1 MQVVAEMWRR
11 CDRCRKVKP
20 VDDFTG
26 AEPSC
31 GSCLAPVTAGSA
43 RSTTRASAVTTT
55 RVSSTAAS
63 GVGVLLGT
71 PSRDLRGK
79 GDPEVRA
86 RRARVRALDRLA
98 ERYQEDFDLLLAE
111 ERRAEGF

>member
-1 MQVVAEMWRR
+1 MAEKWRR

-20 VDDFTG
+20 VDDFAG

-31 GSCLAPVTAGSA
+31 QGCLAPVTTGTPRTSA
-43 RSTTRASAVTTT
+43 RASAVTTT
-55 RVSSTAAS
+55 RAASTAAGS
-63 GVGVLLGT
+63 VGVLLGT
-71 PSRDLRGK
+71 PIRDLRGK
-79 GDPEVRA
+79 GDPEVRS

-98 ERYQEDFDLLLAE
+98 ERYAEDFDLFLAE

>member
-1 MQVVAEMWRR
+1 VAEKWRR

-20 VDDFTG
+20 IDDFTE

-31 GSCLAPVTAGSA
+31 QVCLAPAAAGGG
-43 RSTTRASAVTTT
+43 RSTARASAVTTT
-55 RVSSTAAS
+55 RAAAS
-63 GVGVLLGT
+63 AGAVGLLAGT
-71 PSRDLRGK
+71 PMRDLRGR

-98 ERYQEDFDLLLAE
+98 ERHPDDFDLLLSE
-111 ERRAEGF
+111 ERRAEGL

>member
-1 MQVVAEMWRR
+1 MAEKWRR

-20 VDDFTG
+20 IDDFTE

-31 GSCLAPVTAGSA
+31 QVCLAPAAAGTGPA
-43 RSTTRASAVTTT
+43 RSTARASAVTTT
-55 RVSSTAAS
+55 RAAS
-63 GVGVLLGT
+63 TSVAGVGLLAGT
-71 PSRDLRGK
+71 PMRDLRGR

-98 ERYQEDFDLLLAE
+98 ERHAEDFDLMLSE
-111 ERRAEGF
+111 ERRAEGL